1 MKMRLNLLSVT
12 GAISLM
18 IATAVW
24 AQQPTSSNDQQ
35 MQNMQGMQMQNGQK
49 QAGDKMSKNQMMQGC
64 HKHMQSMMA
73 SNAQTT
79 KDIEAAKQSNDPV
92 KMRAA
97 LDEAEK
103 ALSPMNEHM
112 QGCMRMMNMMQNM
125 HGKSG
130 MMGSGTMKN
139 KGQSTP
145 PQN

>member
-1 MKMRLNLLSVT
+1 MKKQMKLLSIA
-12 GAISLM
+12 GAVGLM

-24 AQQPTSSNDQQ
+24 AQQSNTNNDQQ
-35 MQNMQGMQMQNGQK
+35 MQNMQGMQMQ
-49 QAGDKMSKNQMMQGC
+49 KMSKNQMMQSC
-64 HKHMQSMMA
+64 HKHMQSMMD

-79 KDIEAAKQSNDPV
+79 KDIEAAKQSNDPA

-103 ALSPMNEHM
+103 ALSPMK
-112 QGCMRMMNMMQNM
+112 GCMKMMNMMQNM

-130 MMGSGTMKN
+130 MMGSNNMQD
-139 KGQSTP
+139 KGQKTQ